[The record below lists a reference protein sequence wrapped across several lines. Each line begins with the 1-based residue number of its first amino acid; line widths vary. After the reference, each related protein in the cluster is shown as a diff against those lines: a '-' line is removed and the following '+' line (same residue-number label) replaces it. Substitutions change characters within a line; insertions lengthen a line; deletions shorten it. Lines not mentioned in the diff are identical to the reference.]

1 MRGSSGR
8 RRLSRIL
15 HDGLLLLRKWEKPG
29 KEEEKQQQE
38 EGERRRRMR
47 REARSEG
54 GRRKIG
60 MWIPRR
66 VWDDNSSVTVASQ

>member
-38 EGERRRRMR
+38 EGERRRRAATYALTER
-47 REARSEG
+47 AFG
-54 GRRKIG
+54 
-60 MWIPRR
+60 PPL
-66 VWDDNSSVTVASQ
+66 VC